1 MESSTQEVYRVVF
14 KSYPDVL
21 NAEQV
26 AEMLG
31 ICTKTVYKLVKRGDL
46 PALKVGRQYRVAKV
60 NVIKYMK
67 MLQLPA
73 SDISAPTK

>member
-1 MESSTQEVYRVVF
+1 MENSTQEVYRVVF

-26 AEMLG
+26 GEMLG
-31 ICTKTVYKLVKRGDL
+31 VCTKTVYKLVKRGDL

-67 MLQLPA
+67 MVQLPA
-73 SDISAPTK
+73 PISAPTK